1 MFGLFS
7 GGYSGRLS
15 SVLLYI
21 FPFFSRVTVFSH
33 CAWVYQTETQLRG
46 VPISGGTGAL
56 FSGGGYSAELGVNR
70 MTAKEVINELESSD
84 WLDGQTR
91 VVFLEFTLYNPSV
104 NSFQT
109 VMSIFEVPTFGGIN
123 VIQKNVINT
132 YQVYSYGGADKT
144 TVFLC
149 QLIFVAH
156 FFGSIYGLHKD
167 IRRQIQKVDGA
178 IYQKIKLFFNES
190 VWNCLDFVLVMIDVC
205 IITTFILKT
214 ITAEKSLAKFYDDE
228 GRKFVNFAQVMLISE
243 YFILFLSSAIFF
255 GLIRLLKL
263 LRFNQKIGLLSTIL
277 KSSAKNMGGVLM
289 AFLLIMVSHVVLMHN
304 VFGNFSRDY
313 RSIWSSFNSLFLF
326 LLGRQPK
333 TDWSEYGM
341 TVEILGKLCFLSF
354 SVMNVIL
361 VTNFVVS
368 VINADIG
375 RCEIENLKE
384 NRNNYEFVGFVG
396 GRCMDFGRRLK
407 VRVRTIMK

>member
-1 MFGLFS
+1 M
-7 GGYSGRLS
+7 
-15 SVLLYI
+15 
-21 FPFFSRVTVFSH
+21 
-33 CAWVYQTETQLRG
+33 
-46 VPISGGTGAL
+46 
-56 FSGGGYSAELGVNR
+56 
-70 MTAKEVINELESSD
+70 
-84 WLDGQTR
+84 
-91 VVFLEFTLYNPSV
+91 
-104 NSFQT
+104 
-109 VMSIFEVPTFGGIN
+109 
-123 VIQKNVINT
+123 
-132 YQVYSYGGADKT
+132 
-144 TVFLC
+144 
-149 QLIFVAH
+149 
-156 FFGSIYGLHKD
+156 
-167 IRRQIQKVDGA
+167 DGA
-178 IYQKIKLFFNES
+178 IFQKIKLFFNES

-375 RCEIENLKE
+375 RCEMENLKE